1 VARKGSGKS
10 GKGAIRGEGMVD
22 TMGCSSSVGVS
33 VTGRESGINGL
44 AEVASEGMGEV
55 ETKSLSSPVA
65 GKGGMVGGP
74 KSAMGKKA
82 LPRGIS
88 RGEQPLGHGG
98 TNGVGVGYWRR
109 APDASDLA

>member
-1 VARKGSGKS
+1 
-10 GKGAIRGEGMVD
+10 
-22 TMGCSSSVGVS
+22 MGCSSSVGVL
-33 VTGRESGINGL
+33 VTDTESGINCL
-44 AEVASEGMGEV
+44 AEVTSEGTGEV

-74 KSAMGKKA
+74 KSVMGKKA

-98 TNGVGVGYWRR
+98 ADGVGVGGVSSGVKLVWEPVGGRR
-109 APDASDLA
+109 TGSHVPGAI